1 MDLLHR
7 CLKPDDPAPQPTPLQ
22 DQPFLRPN
30 LNKADTA
37 TQLTSNNNS
46 ITARAALTAASG
58 ELEVTKQL
66 AKVTKAA
73 NTGVTKLLGAITMAT
88 TRHAADGAA
97 TTEDIND
104 LANYK

>member
-1 MDLLHR
+1 MDLLHHS
-7 CLKPDDPAPQPTPLQ
+7 LKPGDQVPQPMPLP
-22 DQPFLRPN
+22 DQPFLHLN

-46 ITARAALTAASG
+46 ITARAALTVALV
-58 ELEVTKQL
+58 ELQVTKQL
-66 AKVTKAA
+66 VKVIKGASTEATRHSA
-73 NTGVTKLLGAITMAT
+73 AITMAI

-104 LANYK
+104 LANDK